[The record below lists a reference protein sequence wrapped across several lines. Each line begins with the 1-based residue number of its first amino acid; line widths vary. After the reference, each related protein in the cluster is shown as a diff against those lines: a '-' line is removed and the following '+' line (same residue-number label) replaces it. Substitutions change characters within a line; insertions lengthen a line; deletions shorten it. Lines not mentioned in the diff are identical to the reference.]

1 MPITILDGIVI
12 GVALFSAVL
21 AMVRGFSREVLSVA
35 SWVGAAAAAY
45 FLYPV
50 LLPYAKEYTTSDT
63 VAVVGSAAAVFLVA
77 LIVISFITMRVAD
90 FIIDS
95 RIGALDRTLGFLF
108 GAARGILL
116 VVVAM
121 LFFNWLVAPQQP
133 GWVTTAKS
141 KPLLDNLGSR
151 LVALLPED
159 ADATILDRL
168 RGKPAEGAPAEG
180 APAEGGPAESGGA
193 AEDPDAATGGTGQ
206 TPAEEVPATNG

>member
-1 MPITILDGIVI
+1 MKI
-12 GVALFSAVL
+12 
-21 AMVRGFSREVLSVA
+21 
-35 SWVGAAAAAY
+35 
-45 FLYPV
+45 
-50 LLPYAKEYTTSDT
+50 
-63 VAVVGSAAAVFLVA
+63 
-77 LIVISFITMRVAD
+77 AD

-121 LFFNWLVAPQQP
+121 LFFNWLVAPQQQP
-133 GWVTTAKS
+133 SWVTTAKS

-168 RGKPAEGAPAEG
+168 RGKPTEGE
-180 APAEGGPAESGGA
+180 GGA
-193 AEDPDAATGGTGQ
+193 AEDPDGAAGGTNQ
-206 TPAEEVPATNG
+206 TPAEETPATNG

>member
-50 LLPYAKEYTTSDT
+50 LLPYAKDYTTSDT
-63 VAVVGSAAAVFLVA
+63 VAMVGSAGAVFLVA
-77 LIVISFITMRVAD
+77 LIVISFITMRIAD

-108 GAARGILL
+108 GAARGVLL

-121 LFFNWLVAPQQP
+121 LFFNWLVAPQQQP
-133 GWVTTAKS
+133 SWVTTAKS
-141 KPLLDNLGSR
+141 KPLLDNLGAR
-151 LVALLPED
+151 LIALLPED
-159 ADATILDRL
+159 ADATIIDRL
-168 RGKPAEGAPAEG
+168 RGKPAEGAPAAGE
-180 APAEGGPAESGGA
+180 GGA
-193 AEDPDAATGGTGQ
+193 AEDPDAATGGADQ
-206 TPAEEVPATNG
+206 APAEDSPATNG

>member
-1 MPITILDGIVI
+1 MPITLLDGIVI

-45 FLYPV
+45 YLYPV
-50 LLPYAKEYTTSDT
+50 LLPFAKDYTTSDT
-63 VAVVGSAAAVFLVA
+63 VAIIGSAAVVFLVA
-77 LIVISFITMRVAD
+77 LIIISFITMRIAD

-121 LFFNWLVAPQQP
+121 LFFNWLVAPQQQP
-133 GWVTTAKS
+133 GWVGSAKS
-141 KPLLDNLGSR
+141 KPLLDNLGTK

-159 ADATILDRL
+159 ADTQIRDRL
-168 RGKPAEGAPAEG
+168 LGKRAPAEG
-180 APAEGGPAESGGA
+180 TETPAEGTDG
-193 AEDPDAATGGTGQ
+193 ATGQAPATGDE
-206 TPAEEVPATNG
+206 PAEEAPATSG